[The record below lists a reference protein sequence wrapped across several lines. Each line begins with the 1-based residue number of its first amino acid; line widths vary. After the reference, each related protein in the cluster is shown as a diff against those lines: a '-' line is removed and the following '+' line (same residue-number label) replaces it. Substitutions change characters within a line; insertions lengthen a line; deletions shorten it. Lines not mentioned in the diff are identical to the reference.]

1 MIRVA
6 YAVCSESRGKPLTRA
21 LCDTRK
27 EAEQVMARLK
37 GSDMDAGATT
47 YWIAELG
54 QETAA
59 IREFYEAP

>member
-6 YAVCSESRGKPLTRA
+6 YAVCSELRGKPLTRA
-21 LCDTRK
+21 VCDTRK

-37 GSDMDAGATT
+37 AADMDAQTTT

-54 QETAA
+54 HEAA
-59 IREFYEAP
+59 AVRDFYV